1 MRRIL
6 YLTSLAAVCLV
17 KAATAAEP
25 VFVVETILARDEKAV
40 FATVESQT
48 IVPARVRTGGT
59 IVSLSVREGDLV
71 RQGQVIAVL
80 TDRKLAQQIAA
91 LDAGING
98 LKAQQAQA
106 QAEVDRNVALFDNG
120 VTSKTA
126 MDQLRTAL
134 ALASSGLKAR
144 QAERAALEEQITQG
158 QVLAPA
164 TGRVLTVPVAVGAVM
179 MGGEAV
185 AMVATE
191 QRVIRMQLPES
202 NARSLVVGDM
212 VRIEGDGLSSP
223 TSITQTPITLIYPQI
238 TQGVVQADM
247 KIPDAGGY
255 FVGQRVR
262 AWVPMEPR
270 PALVV
275 PAAYLVTR
283 FGMDY
288 ARLRVKDGQEV
299 DAPVVRG
306 QTVRLQ
312 SGEEGAEVLAGLKP
326 GDALVR
332 P

>member
-25 VFVVETILARDEKAV
+25 VFVVETVQARDEKAV

-106 QAEVDRNVALFDNG
+106 QAEVDRNIALFDNG

-164 TGRVLTVPVAVGAVM
+164 SGRVLTVPVAVGAVM

-212 VRIEGDGLSSP
+212 VRIEGDGLASQ
-223 TSITQTPITLIYPQI
+223 TAVTTPITLIYPQI
-238 TQGVVQADM
+238 AQGIVQADM
-247 KIPDAGGY
+247 KILDAGGY

-312 SGEEGAEVLAGLKP
+312 SGEEGAEILAGLKP